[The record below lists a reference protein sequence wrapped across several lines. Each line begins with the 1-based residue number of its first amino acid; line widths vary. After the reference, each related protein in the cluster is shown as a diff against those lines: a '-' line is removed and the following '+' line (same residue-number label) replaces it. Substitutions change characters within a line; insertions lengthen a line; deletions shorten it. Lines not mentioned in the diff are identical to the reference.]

1 MSVKI
6 TAIKSII
13 CSVISLSL
21 LTFLLACY
29 YSPNQPKSIVVP
41 PSVKAAFQAKYPD
54 IPHTWQRHDY
64 GYEAVFTED
73 NIQYEAEFSA
83 TGEWLETEYYVT
95 EKEFPPIVLERIKE
109 KRPGFIVTKYEIEI
123 TPKGIFYEV
132 DITDGE
138 LEEELY
144 LDSNGNL
151 QVDLYED

>member
-1 MSVKI
+1 VVI
-6 TAIKSII
+6 IAIKSII
-13 CSVISLSL
+13 CTVSSLAL
-21 LTFLLACY
+21 LTCLLAFSY
-29 YSPNQPKSIVVP
+29 AYNQPKGMEVP
-41 PSVKAAFQAKYPD
+41 EAVKAAFQAKYPD

-95 EKEFPPIVLERIKE
+95 EKEFPPIVLERIKQE
-109 KRPGFIVTKYEIEI
+109 RPGFIVTKYEIEI
-123 TPKGIFYEV
+123 TSKGVFYEV

-151 QVDLYED
+151 QVDVYED

>member
-1 MSVKI
+1 MVI
-6 TAIKSII
+6 LVIKSII
-13 CSVISLSL
+13 YAVVSVSL
-21 LTFLLACY
+21 LTCLLAFY
-29 YSPNQPKSIVVP
+29 YLPNHQQGIVVP
-41 PSVKAAFQAKYPD
+41 EAVKAAFKAKYAD
-54 IPHTWQRHDY
+54 IPHTWQKHDY
-64 GYEAVFTED
+64 GYEAVFKQN
-73 NIQYEAEFSA
+73 NILYEAEFSA

-95 EKEFPPIVLERIKE
+95 EKDFPAVVLKQIKE